1 MTMNEHGISIRDDL
15 SGRNTDRRPG
25 ETMLSPAEGSGA
37 GDAPAKKKLSF
48 LNKYLTVWIF
58 LAIFIGVGLGA
69 AVPGIADGLNRLSV
83 GTTSIP
89 IAIGLILM
97 MWPPLA
103 RVKYEELK
111 EIPKQPEAKRM
122 FGTSLALNYI
132 VGPFLMFALAWI
144 FLPDNVYF
152 RIGLILVGVARCIA
166 MVIVWNSLAEGDSEY
181 AAILVALNSVFQIA
195 LYSFYAYF
203 FVAVASDWV
212 SPGSGTE
219 INIGV
224 WEVAQSV
231 LIYLGIPV
239 AMGIATR
246 YLLLP
251 RRGADW
257 YNEKLMPVLGKVS
270 LLALL
275 FTIVVMF
282 AFKGEYIL
290 DQPFDVV
297 RIAIPLVFY
306 FVIMFFL
313 SFWLSIKLK
322 FDYPH
327 ATAQSF
333 TAASNNFELA
343 IAVAIG
349 VFGIGSLVA
358 FATVIGPLVEVPVL
372 ISLVNVA
379 LWIRKRY
386 YGADGRLLSS
396 RAAVGGAK

>member
-1 MTMNEHGISIRDDL
+1 ME
-15 SGRNTDRRPG
+15 
-25 ETMLSPAEGSGA
+25 
-37 GDAPAKKKLSF
+37 KKLSF
-48 LNKYLTVWIF
+48 LSKYLTIWIF
-58 LAIFIGVGLGA
+58 LAIFLGVILGA
-69 AVPGIADGLNRLSV
+69 AIPGIADGLSQLSV

-122 FGTSLALNYI
+122 FGTSLILNYL
-132 VGPFLMFALAWI
+132 VGPLLMFSLAWI
-144 FLPDNVYF
+144 FLPDNIYF
-152 RIGLILVGVARCIA
+152 RIGLILTGVARCIA

-203 FVAVASDWV
+203 LIAVASDWV

-231 LIYLGIPV
+231 LIYLGIPFV
-239 AMGIATR
+239 MGIATR
-246 YLLLP
+246 YALMP
-251 RRGADW
+251 RKGAQW
-257 YNEKLMPVLGKVS
+257 YNERLMPALSKVS

-282 AFKGEYIL
+282 AFKGQYII

-297 RIAIPLVFY
+297 RIAIPLICY

-313 SFWLSIKLK
+313 SFGLSIKLK

-327 ATAQSF
+327 A
-333 TAASNNFELA
+333 
-343 IAVAIG
+343 IAVSIG

-358 FATVIGPLVEVPVL
+358 FAAVIGPLIEVPVL

-379 LWIRKRY
+379 FWMRKRY
-386 YGADGRLLSS
+386 YVADGRLSPTS
-396 RAAVGGAK
+396 

>member
-1 MTMNEHGISIRDDL
+1 MS
-15 SGRNTDRRPG
+15 
-25 ETMLSPAEGSGA
+25 AEA
-37 GDAPAKKKLSF
+37 GDRSPSKTQERKLSF

-58 LAIFIGVGLGA
+58 LAIFLGVGLGA
-69 AVPGIADGLNRLSV
+69 VVPGVAEGLNELSV

-103 RVKYEELK
+103 KVRYEELK
-111 EIPKQPEAKRM
+111 QIPRQPEAKKM
-122 FGTSLALNYI
+122 FGTSLALNYV
-132 VGPFLMFALAWI
+132 VGPLLMFSLAWI

-152 RIGLILVGVARCIA
+152 RIGLILTGVARCIA
-166 MVIVWNSLAEGDSEY
+166 MVIVWNSLAEGDPEY

-203 FVAVASDWV
+203 LVAIASDWV

-219 INIGV
+219 IHIGV

-231 LIYLGIPV
+231 LIYLGIPF

-246 YLLLP
+246 YSLLP
-251 RRGADW
+251 RKGPVW
-257 YNEKLMPVLGKVS
+257 YNDRLMPALGKVS

-290 DQPFDVV
+290 DQPLDVV

-313 SFWLSIKLK
+313 SFGLSIRLR
-322 FDYPH
+322 FDYPR

-343 IAVAIG
+343 IAVSIG

-358 FATVIGPLVEVPVL
+358 FAAVIGPLIEVPVL

-379 LWIRKRY
+379 LWIRRRY
-386 YGADGRLLSS
+386 YGADGRLLTSTDI
-396 RAAVGGAK
+396 AGGGAG

>member
-1 MTMNEHGISIRDDL
+1 LPE
-15 SGRNTDRRPG
+15 
-25 ETMLSPAEGSGA
+25 AA
-37 GDAPAKKKLSF
+37 AKRLSF

-58 LAIFIGVGLGA
+58 LAIFLGIGLGA
-69 AVPGIADGLNRLSV
+69 AVPGIAEALNKLSV

-89 IAIGLILM
+89 IAVGLILM

-111 EIPKQPEAKRM
+111 EIPKQREAKKM
-122 FGTSLALNYI
+122 FATSLALNYI
-132 VGPFLMFALAWI
+132 VGPLLMFALAWI

-152 RIGLILVGVARCIA
+152 RIGLILTGVARCIA
-166 MVIVWNSLAEGDSEY
+166 MVIVWNTLAEGDSEY
-181 AAILVALNSVFQIA
+181 AAILVALNSVFQIV

-203 FVAVASDWV
+203 LIAVASDWI

-219 INIGV
+219 IDISV
-224 WEVAQSV
+224 WQVAQSV
-231 LIYLGIPV
+231 LIYLGIPF

-251 RRGADW
+251 RKGADW
-257 YNEKLMPVLGKVS
+257 YNNNLMPKLGKVS

-290 DQPFDVV
+290 NQPFDVV
-297 RIAIPLVFY
+297 RVAIPLIIY
-306 FVIMFFL
+306 FLIMFFL
-313 SFWLSIKLK
+313 SFGLSIKMK

-343 IAVAIG
+343 IAVSIG
-349 VFGIGSLVA
+349 IFGISSLVA
-358 FATVIGPLVEVPVL
+358 FAAVIGPLVEVPVL

-379 LWIRKRY
+379 FWIRRRY
-386 YGADGRLLSS
+386 YGPDGKVRSKKTDGPS
-396 RAAVGGAK
+396 RQEGGG

>member
-1 MTMNEHGISIRDDL
+1 VQGS
-15 SGRNTDRRPG
+15 
-25 ETMLSPAEGSGA
+25 AEGSGA
-37 GDAPAKKKLSF
+37 GDVPARKKLSF

-69 AVPGIADGLNRLSV
+69 AIPGIADGLNRLSV

-103 RVKYEELK
+103 KVKFEELK
-111 EIPKQPEAKRM
+111 EIPKQPEARRM
-122 FGTSLALNYI
+122 FGTSLVLNYV

-144 FLPDNVYF
+144 FLPDNVHF

-166 MVIVWNSLAEGDSEY
+166 MVIVWNDLAEGDSEY
-181 AAILVALNSVFQIA
+181 AAILVALNSIFQIA
-195 LYSFYAYF
+195 LYSFYVYF

-231 LIYLGIPV
+231 LIYLGIPF

-246 YLLLP
+246 YLLLS
-251 RRGADW
+251 RRGPGW
-257 YNEKLMPVLGKVS
+257 YNDRLMPVLGKVS

-290 DQPFDVV
+290 NQPFDVV
-297 RIAIPLVFY
+297 RVAIPLVFY

-313 SFWLSIKLK
+313 SFGLSIKLK

-327 ATAQSF
+327 AAAQSF

-349 VFGIGSLVA
+349 VFGIGSLIA
-358 FATVIGPLVEVPVL
+358 FATVIGPLIEVPVL

-379 LWIRKRY
+379 LWIKKRY
-386 YGADGRLLSS
+386 YDTEGRPQSS
-396 RAAVGGAK
+396 RAVADGVAK

>member
-1 MTMNEHGISIRDDL
+1 MPL
-15 SGRNTDRRPG
+15 
-25 ETMLSPAEGSGA
+25 PAEGS
-37 GDAPAKKKLSF
+37 DVSEVPARKKLSF

-58 LAIFIGVGLGA
+58 LAIFIGVGSGA
-69 AVPGIADGLNRLSV
+69 AIPGIADGLNRLSV

-103 RVKYEELK
+103 KVKYEELK
-111 EIPKQPEAKRM
+111 EIPTQPEAKRM
-122 FGTSLALNYI
+122 FGTSLVLNYV

-166 MVIVWNSLAEGDSEY
+166 MVIVWNGLAEGDSEY

-195 LYSFYAYF
+195 LYSFYVYF

-212 SPGSGTE
+212 SPGSGAA
-219 INIGV
+219 IDIGV

-231 LIYLGIPV
+231 LIYLGIPFV
-239 AMGIATR
+239 MGIATR
-246 YLLLP
+246 YLLLS
-251 RRGADW
+251 RRGPGW
-257 YNEKLMPVLGKVS
+257 YNDRLMPVLGKVS
-270 LLALL
+270 LMALL

-290 DQPFDVV
+290 NQPFDVV
-297 RIAIPLVFY
+297 RVAIPLVFY

-313 SFWLSIKLK
+313 SFVLSIKLK

-327 ATAQSF
+327 AAAQSF

-349 VFGIGSLVA
+349 VFGIGSLIA
-358 FATVIGPLVEVPVL
+358 FATVIGPLIEVPVL

-379 LWIRKRY
+379 LWIKKRY
-386 YGADGRLLSS
+386 YDTEGRLLSS
-396 RAAVGGAK
+396 RAVADGVAK

>member
-1 MTMNEHGISIRDDL
+1 MDYGLILHYVTQRD
-15 SGRNTDRRPG
+15 GQ
-25 ETMLSPAEGSGA
+25 AER
-37 GDAPAKKKLSF
+37 LSF
-48 LNKYLTVWIF
+48 LNKYLTLWIF

-69 AVPGIADGLNRLSV
+69 VYPGIADGLSELSI
-83 GTTSIP
+83 GTTSVP

-103 RVKYEELK
+103 RVRYEELK
-111 EIPKQPEAKRM
+111 EIPKQPEAKMM

-132 VGPFLMFALAWI
+132 IGPLLMFTLAWI

-152 RIGLILVGVARCIA
+152 RIGLILTGVARCIA
-166 MVIVWNSLAEGDSEY
+166 MVIVWNSLAEGDAEY

-203 FVAVASDWV
+203 LIAIASDWI

-219 INIGV
+219 IHISV
-224 WEVAQSV
+224 WNVAQSV
-231 LIYLGIPV
+231 LIYLGIPFV
-239 AMGIATR
+239 MGIATR

-251 RRGADW
+251 RKGASW
-257 YNEKLMPVLGKVS
+257 YNDKLMPVLGKVS

-290 DQPFDVV
+290 DQPLDVV
-297 RIAIPLVFY
+297 RIAVPLTFY
-306 FVIMFFL
+306 FLIMFFL
-313 SFWLSIKLK
+313 SFGLSIRLK

-343 IAVAIG
+343 IAVSIG
-349 VFGIGSLVA
+349 VFGIESLVA
-358 FATVIGPLVEVPVL
+358 FAAVIGPLIEVPVL

-379 LWIRKRY
+379 FWIRRRY
-386 YGADGRLLSS
+386 YDVEGSPLKRRATSGRS
-396 RAAVGGAK
+396 

>member
-1 MTMNEHGISIRDDL
+1 M
-15 SGRNTDRRPG
+15 SG
-25 ETMLSPAEGSGA
+25 SAEASGA
-37 GDAPAKKKLSF
+37 GEAPAKKKLSF

-69 AVPGIADGLNRLSV
+69 AIPGIADGLNKLSV

-103 RVKYEELK
+103 KVKYEELK
-111 EIPKQPEAKRM
+111 EIPKQREAKKM

-166 MVIVWNSLAEGDSEY
+166 MVIVWNSLAEGDAEY

-203 FVAVASDWV
+203 LVAVASDWV

-219 INIGV
+219 ISIGV

-231 LIYLGIPV
+231 LIYLGIPF

-257 YNEKLMPVLGKVS
+257 YNDRLMPVLGRVS

-313 SFWLSIKLK
+313 SFGLSIKLK

-386 YGADGRLLSS
+386 YGTDGRLLSS
-396 RAAVGGAK
+396 RVVAGRGAK

>member
-1 MTMNEHGISIRDDL
+1 MRGTAETKHGTRVQ
-15 SGRNTDRRPG
+15 
-25 ETMLSPAEGSGA
+25 E
-37 GDAPAKKKLSF
+37 KKLSF
-48 LNKYLTVWIF
+48 LNRYLTVWIF

-69 AVPGIADGLNRLSV
+69 AVPEVADGLNELSI

-89 IAIGLILM
+89 IAVGLILM

-103 RVKYEELK
+103 KVRYEELK
-111 EIPKQPEAKRM
+111 RIPRQPEAKVM
-122 FGTSLALNYI
+122 FSTSLALNYV
-132 VGPFLMFALAWI
+132 VGPLLMFALAWI

-152 RIGLILVGVARCIA
+152 RIGLILTGVARCIA
-166 MVIVWNSLAEGDSEY
+166 MVIVWNSLAEGDAEY

-203 FVAVASDWV
+203 LVAVASDWV

-219 INIGV
+219 IQIGV
-224 WEVAQSV
+224 WDVAQSV
-231 LIYLGIPV
+231 LIYLGIPF
-239 AMGIATR
+239 AMGIVTR
-246 YLLLP
+246 YALLP
-251 RRGADW
+251 RKGAAW
-257 YNEKLMPVLGKVS
+257 YNEKLMPVLSRVS

-290 DQPFDVV
+290 DQPLDVV
-297 RIAIPLVFY
+297 RIAIPLAFY

-313 SFWLSIKLK
+313 SFGLSVRLK

-327 ATAQSF
+327 AAAQSF

-349 VFGIGSLVA
+349 VFGIESLVA
-358 FATVIGPLVEVPVL
+358 FAAVIGPLIEVPVL

-379 LWIRKRY
+379 FWIRKRY
-386 YGADGRLLSS
+386 YDADGRVL
-396 RAAVGGAK
+396 GAR

>member
-1 MTMNEHGISIRDDL
+1 MTKATEDKPKAQQDV
-15 SGRNTDRRPG
+15 
-25 ETMLSPAEGSGA
+25 
-37 GDAPAKKKLSF
+37 KKLSF
-48 LNKYLTVWIF
+48 LNKYLTLWIF
-58 LAIFIGVGLGA
+58 IAIFLGIALGA
-69 AVPGIADGLNRLSV
+69 SIPGIADALNELSV

-103 RVKYEELK
+103 RVKYEGLK
-111 EIPKQPEAKRM
+111 EIPKQPEAKKM
-122 FGTSLALNYI
+122 LGTSLILNYV
-132 VGPFLMFALAWI
+132 VGPILMFSLAWI
-144 FLPDNVYF
+144 FLPDQPEF
-152 RIGLILVGVARCIA
+152 RIGLILTGLARCIA
-166 MVIVWNSLAEGDSEY
+166 MVIVCNTLAEGDSEY
-181 AAILVALNSVFQIA
+181 AAILVALNSVFQIV
-195 LYSFYAYF
+195 LYAFYAYF
-203 FVAVASDWV
+203 LIAVASDWV
-212 SPGSGTE
+212 SAGSGQN
-219 INIGV
+219 INISV
-224 WEVAQSV
+224 WDVAQSV
-231 LIYLGIPV
+231 LIYLGIPF

-251 RRGADW
+251 RKGASW
-257 YNEKLMPVLGKVS
+257 YNDRLMPALGKVS

-290 DQPFDVV
+290 NQPFDVV
-297 RIAIPLVFY
+297 RVAIPLLFY
-306 FVIMFFL
+306 FLIMFFL
-313 SFWLSIKLK
+313 SFGLSIKLK

-358 FATVIGPLVEVPVL
+358 FAAVIGPLIEVPVL
-372 ISLVNVA
+372 ISLVNVS

-386 YGADGRLLSS
+386 YGPDGKLKERSGS
-396 RAAVGGAK
+396 RTSETGGD

>member
-1 MTMNEHGISIRDDL
+1 MT
-15 SGRNTDRRPG
+15 
-25 ETMLSPAEGSGA
+25 SPAREISA
-37 GDAPAKKKLSF
+37 REVPAKKQLSF

-69 AVPGIADGLNRLSV
+69 AVPGVADGLNSLSV
-83 GTTSIP
+83 GTTSVP
-89 IAIGLILM
+89 IAMGLILM

-103 RVKYEELK
+103 RVKYEELR
-111 EIPKQPEAKRM
+111 EIPKQPEAKKM
-122 FGTSLALNYI
+122 FGTSLALNYV

-144 FLPDNVYF
+144 FLPDDVSF

-166 MVIVWNSLAEGDSEY
+166 MVIVWNSLAEGDAEY
-181 AAILVALNSVFQIA
+181 AAILVALNSIFQIA

-203 FVAVASDWV
+203 FVAVASEWV
-212 SPGSGTE
+212 SPGSGTA
-219 INIGV
+219 IDIGV
-224 WEVAQSV
+224 WAVAQSV
-231 LIYLGIPV
+231 LIYLGIPF

-246 YLLLP
+246 YLLLS
-251 RRGADW
+251 RRGHDW
-257 YNEKLMPVLGKVS
+257 YNDKLMPALGKVS

-282 AFKGEYIL
+282 AFKGDYIIN
-290 DQPFDVV
+290 QPFDVV

-313 SFWLSIKLK
+313 SFGLSIKLK

-358 FATVIGPLVEVPVL
+358 FATVIGPLIEVPVL

-379 LWIRKRY
+379 LWLKRRY
-386 YGADGRLLSS
+386 YDADGRLLSS
-396 RAAVGGAK
+396 RTTAGGTSK

>member
-1 MTMNEHGISIRDDL
+1 MS
-15 SGRNTDRRPG
+15 
-25 ETMLSPAEGSGA
+25 AEAIDPST
-37 GDAPAKKKLSF
+37 GDKPERKLSF

-58 LAIFIGVGLGA
+58 LAIFLGIGLGA
-69 AVPGIADGLNRLSV
+69 VVPGVAEGLNELSI

-103 RVKYEELK
+103 KVRYEELK
-111 EIPKQPEAKRM
+111 QIPRQPEAKKM
-122 FGTSLALNYI
+122 FGTSLALNYV
-132 VGPFLMFALAWI
+132 VGPLLMFSLAWI

-152 RIGLILVGVARCIA
+152 RIGLILTGVARCIA
-166 MVIVWNSLAEGDSEY
+166 MVIVWNSLAEGDPEY

-203 FVAVASDWV
+203 LVAIASDWV

-219 INIGV
+219 IHIGV

-231 LIYLGIPV
+231 LIYLGIPF

-246 YLLLP
+246 YSLLP
-251 RRGADW
+251 RKGPAW
-257 YNEKLMPVLGKVS
+257 YNDRLMPALGKVS

-290 DQPFDVV
+290 DQPLDVV

-313 SFWLSIKLK
+313 SFGLSIKLK

-343 IAVAIG
+343 IAVSIG

-358 FATVIGPLVEVPVL
+358 FAAVIGPLIEVPVL

-386 YGADGRLLSS
+386 YGADGRLPVS
-396 RAAVGGAK
+396 AKVAGGGTR

>member
-1 MTMNEHGISIRDDL
+1 MCCAVKSQER
-15 SGRNTDRRPG
+15 GRTQ
-25 ETMLSPAEGSGA
+25 E
-37 GDAPAKKKLSF
+37 KKKLSF
-48 LNKYLTVWIF
+48 LSKYLTVWIF
-58 LAIFIGVGLGA
+58 LAIFLGVGLGA
-69 AVPGIADGLNRLSV
+69 AVPGIADGLDQLSI

-89 IAIGLILM
+89 IAVGLILM

-111 EIPKQPEAKRM
+111 QIPKQPEAKRM
-122 FGTSLALNYI
+122 FGTSLALNYV
-132 VGPFLMFALAWI
+132 VGPLLMFALAWI

-152 RIGLILVGVARCIA
+152 RIGLILTGVARCIA
-166 MVIVWNSLAEGDSEY
+166 MVIVWNSLAEGDAEY

-203 FVAVASDWV
+203 LVAVASDWI

-219 INIGV
+219 IDIGV
-224 WEVAQSV
+224 WQVAQSV
-231 LIYLGIPV
+231 LIYLGIPFV
-239 AMGIATR
+239 MGIATR

-251 RRGADW
+251 RGGTDW
-257 YNEKLMPVLGKVS
+257 YNNRLMPVLSKVS

-282 AFKGEYIL
+282 AFKGEFIL
-290 DQPFDVV
+290 HQPLDVV

-313 SFWLSIKLK
+313 SFGLSIKLK
-322 FDYPH
+322 FDYAH

-343 IAVAIG
+343 IAVSIG

-358 FATVIGPLVEVPVL
+358 FAAVIGPLVEVPVL

-379 LWIRKRY
+379 FWVRRRY
-386 YGADGRLLSS
+386 YDEDGRPLRS
-396 RAAVGGAK
+396 RTVVGGA

>member
-1 MTMNEHGISIRDDL
+1 
-15 SGRNTDRRPG
+15 
-25 ETMLSPAEGSGA
+25 
-37 GDAPAKKKLSF
+37 
-48 LNKYLTVWIF
+48 
-58 LAIFIGVGLGA
+58 
-69 AVPGIADGLNRLSV
+69 
-83 GTTSIP
+83 
-89 IAIGLILM
+89 
-97 MWPPLA
+97 
-103 RVKYEELK
+103 
-111 EIPKQPEAKRM
+111 
-122 FGTSLALNYI
+122 
-132 VGPFLMFALAWI
+132 
-144 FLPDNVYF
+144 
-152 RIGLILVGVARCIA
+152 
-166 MVIVWNSLAEGDSEY
+166 MVIVWNNLAEGDSEY

-195 LYSFYAYF
+195 LYSFYVYF

-219 INIGV
+219 IDIGV

-231 LIYLGIPV
+231 LIYLGIPFV
-239 AMGIATR
+239 MGMATR
-246 YLLLP
+246 YLLL
-251 RRGADW
+251 RRKGADW
-257 YNEKLMPVLGKVS
+257 YNDRLMPVLGKVS

-290 DQPFDVV
+290 NQPFDVV
-297 RIAIPLVFY
+297 RIAMPLVFY

-313 SFWLSIKLK
+313 SFGLSIKLK

-358 FATVIGPLVEVPVL
+358 FATVIGPLIEVPVL

-379 LWIRKRY
+379 LWIKKRY
-386 YGADGRLLSS
+386 YDTEGRLLSS
-396 RAAVGGAK
+396 RATADGVSK

>member
-1 MTMNEHGISIRDDL
+1 MPL
-15 SGRNTDRRPG
+15 
-25 ETMLSPAEGSGA
+25 PAEGSGA
-37 GDAPAKKKLSF
+37 SEVPARKKLSF

-69 AVPGIADGLNRLSV
+69 AIPGIADGLNRLSV

-103 RVKYEELK
+103 RVKYEELR

-122 FGTSLALNYI
+122 FGTSLALNYV

-144 FLPDNVYF
+144 FLPDNVHF

-181 AAILVALNSVFQIA
+181 AAILVALNSIFQIA
-195 LYSFYAYF
+195 LYSFYVYF

-219 INIGV
+219 IEIGV

-231 LIYLGIPV
+231 LIYLGIPFV
-239 AMGIATR
+239 MGMATR
-246 YLLLP
+246 YLLL
-251 RRGADW
+251 RRKGAGW
-257 YNEKLMPVLGKVS
+257 YNDRLMSVLGKVS
-270 LLALL
+270 LMALL

-290 DQPFDVV
+290 NQPFDVV

-313 SFWLSIKLK
+313 SFGLSIKLK

-358 FATVIGPLVEVPVL
+358 FATVIGPLIEVPVL

-379 LWIRKRY
+379 LWIKKRY
-386 YGADGRLLSS
+386 YDTEGRLLSS
-396 RAAVGGAK
+396 RVVADGVAK

>member
-1 MTMNEHGISIRDDL
+1 MSTR
-15 SGRNTDRRPG
+15 T
-25 ETMLSPAEGSGA
+25 TGSGA
-37 GDAPAKKKLSF
+37 GETTEKKLSF
-48 LNKYLTVWIF
+48 LNKYLTLWIF
-58 LAIFIGVGLGA
+58 LAIFLGIGLGA
-69 AVPGIADGLNRLSV
+69 AVPGVAEGLNELSV

-103 RVKYEELK
+103 KVRYEELK
-111 EIPKQPEAKRM
+111 QIPRQPEAKKM

-132 VGPFLMFALAWI
+132 VGPLLMFSLAWI

-152 RIGLILVGVARCIA
+152 RIGLILTGVARCIA
-166 MVIVWNSLAEGDSEY
+166 MVIVWNSLAEGDPEY

-203 FVAVASDWV
+203 LVAIASDWV

-219 INIGV
+219 IHIGV

-231 LIYLGIPV
+231 LIYLGIPFM
-239 AMGIATR
+239 MGIATR

-251 RRGADW
+251 RGGAEW
-257 YNEKLMPVLGKVS
+257 YNGRLMPALGKVS

-290 DQPFDVV
+290 DQPFEVV
-297 RIAIPLVFY
+297 RVAIPLAFY

-313 SFWLSIKLK
+313 SFGLSIKLK

-343 IAVAIG
+343 IAVSIG

-358 FATVIGPLVEVPVL
+358 FAAVIGPLIEVPVL

-379 LWIRKRY
+379 FWIKKRY
-386 YGADGRLLSS
+386 YGPDGRLL
-396 RAAVGGAK
+396 AAAAAAGGGAK

>member
-1 MTMNEHGISIRDDL
+1 MSCADDAL
-15 SGRNTDRRPG
+15 GGG
-25 ETMLSPAEGSGA
+25 EVQ
-37 GDAPAKKKLSF
+37 KKRLSF
-48 LNKYLTVWIF
+48 LNRFLTIWIF
-58 LAIFIGVGLGA
+58 LAIFIGVGIGA
-69 AVPGIADGLNRLSV
+69 AIPGVSDGLNELSI

-89 IAIGLILM
+89 IAVGLILM

-103 RVKYEELK
+103 RVKYEELR
-111 EIPKQPEAKRM
+111 EIPKQPEAGLM

-132 VGPFLMFALAWI
+132 VGPLLMFALAWV

-152 RIGLILVGVARCIA
+152 RIGLILTGVARCIA
-166 MVIVWNSLAEGDSEY
+166 MVIVWNSLAEGDAEY

-203 FVAVASDWV
+203 LITVASDWV

-219 INIGV
+219 ISISML
-224 WEVAQSV
+224 EVAQSV
-231 LIYLGIPV
+231 LIYLGIPF
-239 AMGIATR
+239 AMGMATR
-246 YLLLP
+246 YTLLP
-251 RRGADW
+251 RKGATW
-257 YNEKLMPVLGKVS
+257 YNDKLMPVLGKVS

-290 DQPFDVV
+290 DQPLDVV

-313 SFWLSIKLK
+313 SYGLSIKLR

-349 VFGIGSLVA
+349 VFGIESLVA
-358 FATVIGPLVEVPVL
+358 FAAVIGPLIEVPVL

-379 LWIRKRY
+379 FWIRRRY
-386 YGADGRLLSS
+386 FHEEGRPQQ
-396 RAAVGGAK
+396 RHATVGRS

>member
-1 MTMNEHGISIRDDL
+1 
-15 SGRNTDRRPG
+15 
-25 ETMLSPAEGSGA
+25 
-37 GDAPAKKKLSF
+37 
-48 LNKYLTVWIF
+48 VWIF
-58 LAIFIGVGLGA
+58 LAIVLGVGLGA
-69 AVPGIADGLNRLSV
+69 AVPEVADGLNDLSI

-89 IAIGLILM
+89 IALGLILM

-103 RVKYEELK
+103 KVRYEELR
-111 EIPKQPEAKRM
+111 EIPRRPEAKLM
-122 FGTSLALNYI
+122 FTTSMVLNYV
-132 VGPFLMFALAWI
+132 VGPLLMFALAWI

-152 RIGLILVGVARCIA
+152 RIGLILTGVARCIA
-166 MVIVWNSLAEGDSEY
+166 MVIVWNSLAEGDGEY

-203 FVAVASDWV
+203 LIAIASDWV

-219 INIGV
+219 IHIGV
-224 WEVAQSV
+224 WDVAQSV
-231 LIYLGIPV
+231 LVYLGIPF
-239 AMGIATR
+239 AMGIITR
-246 YLLLP
+246 YTLLP
-251 RRGADW
+251 RKGPEW

-270 LLALL
+270 LSALL

-290 DQPFDVV
+290 DQPLDVV

-313 SFWLSIKLK
+313 SFGLSIRLR
-322 FDYPH
+322 FDYSH

-349 VFGIGSLVA
+349 VFGIESLVA
-358 FATVIGPLVEVPVL
+358 FAAVIGPLIEVPVL

-379 LWIRKRY
+379 FWIRRRY
-386 YGADGRLLSS
+386 YGVDGRPLN
-396 RAAVGGAK
+396 A

>member
-1 MTMNEHGISIRDDL
+1 MS
-15 SGRNTDRRPG
+15 
-25 ETMLSPAEGSGA
+25 SPAEGSSA
-37 GDAPAKKKLSF
+37 NEAPAEKKLSF

-69 AVPGIADGLNRLSV
+69 AIPGIADGLNRLSV

-103 RVKYEELK
+103 KVKYEELK
-111 EIPKQPEAKRM
+111 EIPKQPDAKKM
-122 FGTSLALNYI
+122 FSTSLALNYV
-132 VGPFLMFALAWI
+132 VGPLLMFTLAWI
-144 FLPDNVYF
+144 FLPDNAYF

-203 FVAVASDWV
+203 LIAVVSDWV

-219 INIGV
+219 ISIGV

-231 LIYLGIPV
+231 LIYLGIPFV
-239 AMGIATR
+239 MGIATR

-257 YNEKLMPVLGKVS
+257 YNDRLMPVLGKVS

-297 RIAIPLVFY
+297 RVAIPLVFY

-313 SFWLSIKLK
+313 SFGLSIKLK

-327 ATAQSF
+327 AAAQSF

-379 LWIRKRY
+379 LWIKRRY
-386 YGADGRLLSS
+386 YDAEGRLLAL
-396 RAAVGGAK
+396 RAPAARGTK

>member
-1 MTMNEHGISIRDDL
+1 MS
-15 SGRNTDRRPG
+15 SSAKVPDRG
-25 ETMLSPAEGSGA
+25 EG
-37 GDAPAKKKLSF
+37 PAKKKLSF
-48 LNKYLTVWIF
+48 LNKFLTVWIF
-58 LAIFIGVGLGA
+58 LAILIGVGLGA
-69 AVPGIADGLNRLSV
+69 AVPGIADDLNKLSV

-103 RVKYEELK
+103 RVKYGELR

-122 FGTSLALNYI
+122 FGTSLALNYV

-152 RIGLILVGVARCIA
+152 RIGLMLVGVARCIA
-166 MVIVWNSLAEGDSEY
+166 MVIVWNSLAEGDPEY

-195 LYSFYAYF
+195 LYPFYAYF
-203 FVAVASDWV
+203 LVTIASDWV

-219 INIGV
+219 ISIGV
-224 WEVAQSV
+224 WNVAQSV
-231 LIYLGIPV
+231 LIYLGIPF
-239 AMGIATR
+239 AMGMATR

-257 YNEKLMPVLGKVS
+257 YNDKFMPMLGKVS

-290 DQPFDVV
+290 DQPLDVA
-297 RIAIPLVFY
+297 RIAVPLVFY
-306 FVIMFFL
+306 FLIMFFL
-313 SFWLSIKLK
+313 SFGLSIKLK
-322 FDYPH
+322 FDYQH

-379 LWIRKRY
+379 FWIRKRY
-386 YGADGRLLSS
+386 YGADGRPLSS
-396 RAAVGGAK
+396 RAIDGGGKR

>member
-1 MTMNEHGISIRDDL
+1 MSSR
-15 SGRNTDRRPG
+15 
-25 ETMLSPAEGSGA
+25 AEASGA
-37 GDAPAKKKLSF
+37 GEVPAKKKLSF

-69 AVPGIADGLNRLSV
+69 AIPGIADGLNKLSV

-97 MWPPLA
+97 MWPPLS

-122 FGTSLALNYI
+122 FGTSLALNYV
-132 VGPFLMFALAWI
+132 VGPLLMFTLAWI

-166 MVIVWNSLAEGDSEY
+166 MVIVWNSLAEGDAEY

-203 FVAVASDWV
+203 LVAVASDWV

-219 INIGV
+219 ISIGV

-231 LIYLGIPV
+231 LIYLGIPF

-251 RRGADW
+251 RKGADW

-270 LLALL
+270 LSALL

-290 DQPFDVV
+290 NQPFDVV
-297 RIAIPLVFY
+297 RIAIPLVCY

-327 ATAQSF
+327 AAAQSF

-358 FATVIGPLVEVPVL
+358 FAAVIGPLVEVPVL

-379 LWIRKRY
+379 FWIRKRY

-396 RAAVGGAK
+396 RAIAGGGPK

>member
-1 MTMNEHGISIRDDL
+1 MQGS
-15 SGRNTDRRPG
+15 
-25 ETMLSPAEGSGA
+25 AEGSGA
-37 GDAPAKKKLSF
+37 GDVPARKKLSF

-69 AVPGIADGLNRLSV
+69 AIPGIADGLNRLSV

-103 RVKYEELK
+103 KVKFEELK
-111 EIPKQPEAKRM
+111 EIPKQPEARRM
-122 FGTSLALNYI
+122 FGTSLVLNYV

-144 FLPDNVYF
+144 FLPDNVHF

-166 MVIVWNSLAEGDSEY
+166 MVIVWNDLAEGDSEY
-181 AAILVALNSVFQIA
+181 AAILVALNSIFQIA
-195 LYSFYAYF
+195 LYSFYVYF

-231 LIYLGIPV
+231 LIYLGIPF

-246 YLLLP
+246 YLLLS
-251 RRGADW
+251 RRGPGW
-257 YNEKLMPVLGKVS
+257 YNDRLMPVLGKVS

-290 DQPFDVV
+290 NQPFDVV
-297 RIAIPLVFY
+297 RVAIPLVFY

-313 SFWLSIKLK
+313 SFGLSIKLK

-327 ATAQSF
+327 AAAQSF

-349 VFGIGSLVA
+349 VFGIGSLIA
-358 FATVIGPLVEVPVL
+358 FATVIGPLIEVPVL

-379 LWIRKRY
+379 LWIKKRY
-386 YGADGRLLSS
+386 YDTEGRPQSS
-396 RAAVGGAK
+396 RAVADGVAK